1 MKDLLRLAGYTI
13 ATLAMIFLLIRE
25 SGSGAM
31 IYLAIF
37 MVIVLLI
44 AIVVFV
50 ARRARPGARSP

>member
-13 ATLAMIFLLIRE
+13 ATLAMIFLLIRA
-25 SGSGAM
+25 SDSGAM

-37 MVIVLLI
+37 MVIVLPI

-50 ARRARPGARSP
+50 ARRAKPGAT